1 VVTSV
6 RIVNFFVLVLFITLI
21 IKIKLIYWG
30 YMLFIFKLGD
40 VEISLKLLFTFC
52 YFIL

>member
-1 VVTSV
+1 MHE
-6 RIVNFFVLVLFITLI
+6 I
-21 IKIKLIYWG
+21 I
-30 YMLFIFKLGD
+30 KLGD

>member
-1 VVTSV
+1 VMHE
-6 RIVNFFVLVLFITLI
+6 I
-21 IKIKLIYWG
+21 I
-30 YMLFIFKLGD
+30 KLGD

>member
-1 VVTSV
+1 M
-6 RIVNFFVLVLFITLI
+6 I
-21 IKIKLIYWG
+21 IAKFSFQIELQYISENTYEIAV
-30 YMLFIFKLGD
+30 MHEIIKLGD